1 MAAEIKEAFQSMDLS
16 TEHLSEVLEVAK
28 QSDAKQLNEQE
39 LQTIEAMLHSLES
52 AFHNFSARDIMQLKA
67 VQGTCTG
74 KAEKLQEIA
83 SQYQAMEALIANMT
97 QSLMGLESV
106 RNKFSQLHGSYA
118 SLLTTLQKSQSS
130 AEASR
135 LRLTE
140 FSLNETKATIERTT
154 EEFKKQLSEQITL
167 FEVLGAEYYAMM
179 NAAVPIRPPV
189 GNSVPQPDENGD
201 NANNAENNNDPTP
214 EQANDQSAQAG
225 ETATA
230 AEPTLTLE
238 EEQEAF
244 IPPPVVAAAGSE
256 TAQVIVQ
263 EEQQAFVPPPVASVA
278 GSETHVAGAAPV
290 GGAPAGPEVQAQGVG
305 AAPVGAA
312 PAGAAPAGPEVQAQ
326 GVGAAPVGAA
336 PAGAAPAGPEVQ
348 AQGVGA
354 APVGAV
360 PAGAAPAGPEV
371 QAQGVGAT
379 PVGAAPTTPESHS
392 ANRDAMDMANE
403 NDRGRKDERQTKTTR
418 KRASTNKTVSS
429 ESKSS
434 ANAAPAPNEMSA
446 PAEKTTRKRTSKKKG
461 E

>member
-39 LQTIEAMLHSLES
+39 LQTIESMLHSLES

-67 VQGTCTG
+67 VQGTCAG

-106 RNKFSQLHGSYA
+106 RNKFSQLHGSYS

-179 NAAVPIRPPV
+179 NAAVPIRLPT
-189 GNSVPQPDENGD
+189 GNSAPQSDENGD
-201 NANNAENNNDPTP
+201 NANNAENNNDTAA
-214 EQANDQSAQAG
+214 EQAGDQSAQAV
-225 ETATA
+225 ETPAD
-230 AEPTLTLE
+230 AEQTLVAE
-238 EEQEAF
+238 EEQQAF
-244 IPPPVVAAAGSE
+244 IPPPLAAAAGAE

-263 EEQQAFVPPPVASVA
+263 EEEQAFVPPPVAA
-278 GSETHVAGAAPV
+278 ATGSETHVAGAAPV

-305 AAPVGAA
+305 VAPVGAAPVGAA
-312 PAGAAPAGPEVQAQ
+312 PAGSEVQAQGVGVAPVGAALVGAAPAGPEVQAQ
-326 GVGAAPVGAA
+326 GVGAAPI
-336 PAGAAPAGPEVQ
+336 
-348 AQGVGA
+348 GA
-354 APVGAV
+354 APVGA
-360 PAGAAPAGPEV
+360 APA
-371 QAQGVGAT
+371 
-379 PVGAAPTTPESHS
+379 TPESHS
-392 ANRDAMDMANE
+392 ANREDSAMDMANE

-418 KRASTNKTVSS
+418 KRASTSKTAAS

-434 ANAAPAPNEMSA
+434 ANAAPAPNGMNA
-446 PAEKTTRKRTSKKKG
+446 AAEKPARKRASKKKG

>member
-305 AAPVGAA
+305 A
-312 PAGAAPAGPEVQAQ
+312 
-326 GVGAAPVGAA
+326 
-336 PAGAAPAGPEVQ
+336 
-348 AQGVGA
+348 
-354 APVGAV
+354 
-360 PAGAAPAGPEV
+360 
-371 QAQGVGAT
+371 T

-392 ANRDAMDMANE
+392 ANREDSAMDMANE